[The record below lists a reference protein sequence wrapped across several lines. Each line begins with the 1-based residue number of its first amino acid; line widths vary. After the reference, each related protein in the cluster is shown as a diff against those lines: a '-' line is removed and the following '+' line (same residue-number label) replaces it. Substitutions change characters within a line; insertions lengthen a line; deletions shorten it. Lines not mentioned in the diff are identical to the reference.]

1 MTTLHAKIA
10 KNILEQINKG
20 VLKVGARLPPE
31 EIFAAELGVSRQTL
45 RRAFADLAAV
55 GVLTRKKRAG
65 TVIISDQP
73 KQLFSMATSDVSELL
88 SLGRDTEFE
97 IFDTKTVPTEE
108 IEQLN
113 GLASETGLWLE
124 IYGARTMAT
133 ANRPFSVNRVYVPA
147 RYAAIE
153 PLLKTSNS
161 SVFQVIENTYN
172 VSVGR
177 VSQSVQA
184 VGCPRK
190 ESEIMGLRCGAP
202 ALKIE
207 AQLFQK
213 DGVLMEVSIAIFN
226 PSQFLVKTDV
236 EIR

>member
-88 SLGRDTEFE
+88 SFGRDTEFE

-108 IEQLN
+108 IDQLN

-190 ESEIMGLRCGAP
+190 ESEIMGLSCGAP

-213 DGVLMEVSIAIFN
+213 DGVLMEVSIAIFD

>member
-97 IFDTKTVPTEE
+97 IFDTKTVPTGE

-190 ESEIMGLRCGAP
+190 ESEIMGLSCGAP

-213 DGVLMEVSIAIFN
+213 DGVLMEVSIAIFD

>member
-20 VLKVGARLPPE
+20 VLKVGERLPPE

-97 IFDTKTVPTEE
+97 IFDTKTVPTGE

-177 VSQSVQA
+177 ISQSVQA

-190 ESEIMGLRCGAP
+190 ESEIMGLSCGAP

-213 DGVLMEVSIAIFN
+213 DGVLMEVSIAIFD